1 MKWFFFDQKSL
12 SKSMLLPEDDVTEG
26 RKLRTSTFNSP
37 IDPKVYFVFALPFSK
52 CLNQVLALRS
62 LEDKKNIFFS
72 FLCSGR
78 ARQKEKL
85 KNQAQ
90 Q

>member
-1 MKWFFFDQKSL
+1 
-12 SKSMLLPEDDVTEG
+12 MLLPEDDVTEG

-62 LEDKKNIFFS
+62 LEGKKKHIFLIFI
-72 FLCSGR
+72 LWQG
-78 ARQKEKL
+78 QTKGKTEKSSSTVTQSL
-85 KNQAQ
+85 S
-90 Q
+90 